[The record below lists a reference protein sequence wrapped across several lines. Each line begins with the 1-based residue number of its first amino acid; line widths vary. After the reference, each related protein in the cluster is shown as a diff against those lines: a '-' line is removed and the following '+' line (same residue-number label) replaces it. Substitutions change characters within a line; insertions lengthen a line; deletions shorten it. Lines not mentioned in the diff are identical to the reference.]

1 MANILLNGNVYTG
14 AGVAV
19 QGATVELLAR
29 NTVTPVLTNGTYVGG
44 TTAAGLWNFSFTP
57 PANRRIDVRITNGTS
72 VSFLKYDDQMQ
83 VSSVETASL
92 RVINPAFS
100 YVYDIVP
107 AAITAD
113 RQLNLPLITGTA
125 TLATID
131 EGVKGADIASG
142 ATLTL
147 VAGSD
152 FADVTGTTTVTAIS
166 TRPAGSRFTFQFDGA
181 LTLTHNATTLILQ
194 GAVNLVTAAGDVLR
208 FISEGGGNWREEGRR
223 LAAASGAPTAG
234 QYVVLAVHADLS
246 AERVLTGTA
255 NQITITDGGAN
266 GDVTLSTPQSIATGS
281 APQFARMGLGVAA
294 DATKLF
300 ILDESTTA
308 ANTFEMRASTD
319 VAHGMTNELPTNAY
333 ASFKR
338 GATSGGL
345 RILGVRGGGSADGLT
360 LVGVGADATT
370 RATLARAPV
379 VITGSKISAASIAD
393 TGADSNILG
402 VGVGNTAGSITMR
415 FFLDSDGDSHQD
427 VGTAWT
433 TFDDHDDLAL
443 LNTLAAH
450 VTRPDDPIR
459 EQFGDWLKE
468 RREPL
473 ERMKLVTF
481 NEDGHHF
488 VNMSR
493 LSMLNV
499 GAIRQMG
506 RQLERLELAINTLQ
520 IQLNGGKDSNERLI
534 G

>member
-44 TTAAGLWNFSFTP
+44 TTAAGLWNFSFAP

-72 VSFLKYDDQMQ
+72 ISFLKYDDQIQ

-194 GAVNLVTAAGDVLR
+194 GGVNLVTAAGDVLT
-208 FISEGGGNWREEGRR
+208 FISEGGGNWREESRR
-223 LAAASGAPTAG
+223 LAAAAGAVIAQATQAAIEAETNEDTYVPPDLVRKSPGVAKAWAVKTAAG
-234 QYVVLAVHADLS
+234 LLESPSY
-246 AERVLTGTA
+246 
-255 NQITITDGGAN
+255 NITSITDGGV
-266 GDVTLSTPQSIATGS
+266 G
-281 APQFARMGLGVAA
+281 
-294 DATKLF
+294 DATYNF
-300 ILDESTTA
+300 TTA
-308 ANTFEMRASTD
+308 FSSAVYSCVGSLMEIIA
-319 VAHGMTNELPTNAY
+319 
-333 ASFKR
+333 
-338 GATSGGL
+338 
-345 RILGVRGGGSADGLT
+345 GV
-360 LVGVGADATT
+360 
-370 RATLARAPV
+370 
-379 VITGSKISAASIAD
+379 
-393 TGADSNILG
+393 NI
-402 VGVGNTAGSITMR
+402 M
-415 FFLDSDGDSHQD
+415 F
-427 VGTAWT
+427 
-433 TFDDHDDLAL
+433 
-443 LNTLAAH
+443 NTLAAGSCS
-450 VTRPDDPIR
+450 VAVRDDANTAVDRRIGVA
-459 EQFGDWLKE
+459 FYGD
-468 RREPL
+468 
-473 ERMKLVTF
+473 
-481 NEDGHHF
+481 
-488 VNMSR
+488 
-493 LSMLNV
+493 
-499 GAIRQMG
+499 Q
-506 RQLERLELAINTLQ
+506 
-520 IQLNGGKDSNERLI
+520 
-534 G
+534 